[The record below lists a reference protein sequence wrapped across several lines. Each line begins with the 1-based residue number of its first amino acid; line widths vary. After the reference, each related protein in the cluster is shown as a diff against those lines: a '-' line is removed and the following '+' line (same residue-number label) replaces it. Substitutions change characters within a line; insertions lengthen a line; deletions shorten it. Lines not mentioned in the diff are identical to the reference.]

1 MERFEFKVF
10 KRKIVELLKHKK
22 APKDEFHPSKIAT
35 FLKKLKK
42 EDEEEFFKH
51 LKELPNEILGEVL
64 LELPEPLKDEAIKKL
79 PIEKLK
85 EAIEELESD
94 DATDLLKDIEEI
106 DKNLE
111 KQIYY
116 NLSEDDREEIDQ
128 LSIYDE
134 RQAGAYMQLEV
145 FEAYLEETI
154 SQAIERFRKRREEEE
169 IENIQQVYVID
180 EDRHLKGIVPLSD
193 LITFDFNKRFK
204 EIIKEGKYAPISV
217 RAKEPI
223 NDVIKKFEDLNL
235 PVLAVIDDMGKLVG
249 RITSDDII
257 DLIEEQATDQIYSL
271 AGVEDEAEE
280 EENIKIVTKKRA
292 WWLFVNLWTAII
304 ASVVIGL
311 FDETIQKYV
320 ALAILMPIVASM
332 GGNAGTQTLT
342 VVVRK
347 LALGEI
353 EWHNAKEALV
363 KESLIA
369 LFNGLIFA
377 FIMGIIAWMWFND
390 TKLGFVI
397 SLAMVINLFAAG
409 FFGAT
414 IPLFLKKIGADP
426 AVGSSVLL
434 TTVTDVVGFFAFLG
448 LAKVILI
455 K

>member
-1 MERFEFKVF
+1 VERFEFKVF